1 MAIFS
6 SKKIE
11 SQYILI
17 KMLLSDKRRYKKA
30 IRAIKKDISYTP
42 LELNK
47 KVEKENIVLQR
58 EQTKNGLKMITIL

>member
-11 SQYILI
+11 NQCILI

-47 KVEKENIVLQR
+47 KVEKENIVL
-58 EQTKNGLKMITIL
+58 